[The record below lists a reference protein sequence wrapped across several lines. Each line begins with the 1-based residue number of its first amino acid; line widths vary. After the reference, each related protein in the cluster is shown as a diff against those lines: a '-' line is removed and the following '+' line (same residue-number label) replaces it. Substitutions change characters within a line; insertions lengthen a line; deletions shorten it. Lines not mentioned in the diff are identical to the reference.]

1 MQVQGP
7 KAWVL
12 LAKENL
18 PCLSN
23 TKLAGSPVFS
33 YGSPCQLP
41 TTSLGCLL
49 MSVFLSISY
58 SAGRV
63 EKQTYPPWSDAAA
76 SAAGRNRH
84 TVWGKES
91 RDRISFKD
99 GTRGLRPLGSR
110 ALFLRATPLLS
121 SVLASRKYLLC
132 YDEVLLG
139 PWSCLPFYW
148 LLQTI
153 FVIFFYKGYHLAGGH
168 RPAYALGKHL
178 GVYIR
183 SILNL
188 RWPGVPRFTLC
199 FSLA

>member
-7 KAWVL
+7 KARVL
-12 LAKENL
+12 LAKENR

-23 TKLAGSPVFS
+23 TKLAGSAVFS
-33 YGSPCQLP
+33 CGSPCQLSTMP
-41 TTSLGCLL
+41 LGCLL
-49 MSVFLSISY
+49 LSVFLSISY

-63 EKQTYPPWSDAAA
+63 GKETYPSWSDAAA

-110 ALFLRATPLLS
+110 TLFLRATSLLF

-132 YDEVLLG
+132 HDEVNLLG
-139 PWSCLPFYW
+139 PRSCLPFY
-148 LLQTI
+148 
-153 FVIFFYKGYHLAGGH
+153 
-168 RPAYALGKHL
+168 
-178 GVYIR
+178 
-183 SILNL
+183 
-188 RWPGVPRFTLC
+188 
-199 FSLA
+199 